1 MADRGDDAA
10 TTEASAMTAATSGT
24 TRRLGEAPDAALL
37 DPAERLSA
45 DELWELQLERL
56 QWTLRHAYDNVP
68 HYRQAFDAAGVHPD
82 DCRELADLAK
92 FPTTSKADLRD
103 NYPFGMFAVP
113 QEQVRRV
120 HASSGTTGRPTVVGY
135 TERDIDT
142 WATVMA
148 RSIRAAGGRPGDRL
162 HNAYGYGLFTGG
174 LGAHYGAE
182 KLGCTVIPVSGG
194 MTPRQVQ
201 LITDFEPRVIMV
213 TPSYM
218 LTVIDE
224 MEKQGIDPRSTS
236 LEIGIF
242 GAEPWTEQMRQEME
256 ERLDIQAVDIY
267 GLSEVMGPGVSQ
279 ECVETKD
286 GLHVWED
293 HFYPEIID
301 PITGEV
307 LPEGEQ
313 GELVFTSLTK
323 EAMPVIRY
331 RTRDLTRLLPGTA
344 RPGMRRM
351 EKITGRTDDMIILR
365 GVNLFPTQIEEIVL
379 RTPGLSPHFALE
391 LTTRGR
397 MDHLICRIEARPDC
411 AADRRPTAAAEVAKA
426 VKDTVGTSVEV
437 LVVDPETLARSVG
450 KLKRLTDNRERT
462 GA

>member
-1 MADRGDDAA
+1 
-10 TTEASAMTAATSGT
+10 MTVATSEP
-24 TRRLGEAPDAALL
+24 TRRLGTPPDPALL
-37 DPAERLSA
+37 DPAERLSVDGLRA
-45 DELWELQLERL
+45 LQLDRL
-56 QWTLRHAYDNVP
+56 RWTLQHAYENVP
-68 HYRQAFDAAGVHPD
+68 HYRAAFDAAGVHPD
-82 DCRELADLAK
+82 DCRELADLAR
-92 FPTTSKADLRD
+92 FPTTGKADLRA

-113 QEQVRRV
+113 REQVRRV
-120 HASSGTTGRPTVVGY
+120 HASSGTTGKPTVVGY
-135 TERDIDT
+135 TERDLDT

-148 RSIRAAGGRPGDRL
+148 RSIRAAGGRPGDVL

-182 KLGCTVIPVSGG
+182 KLGCTVVPVSGG

-201 LITDFEPRVIMV
+201 LITDFEPRVVMV

-224 MEKQGIDPRSTS
+224 FEKQGLDPRASS

-242 GAEPWTEQMRQEME
+242 GAEPWTEQMRLEME
-256 ERLDIQAVDIY
+256 ERADIHAVDIY
-267 GLSEVMGPGVSQ
+267 GLSEVMGPGVAQ

-293 HFYPEIID
+293 HFYPEVID
-301 PITGEV
+301 PLTGEV
-307 LPEGEQ
+307 LPDGEE

-323 EAMPVIRY
+323 EAMPVVRY

-351 EKITGRTDDMIILR
+351 AKITGRTDDMIILR

-397 MDHLICRIEARPDC
+397 LDHLTARVEARPDC
-411 AADRRPTAAAEVAKA
+411 PAERRPAAAAEVAQA
-426 VKDTVGTSVEV
+426 VKDTVGTSIEV
-437 LVVDPETLARSVG
+437 LVVDPETLARSMG
-450 KLKRLTDNRERT
+450 KLKRIFDLRERT